1 MPTFGSPRAI
11 AALSSR
17 GLRKVKGTSNSS
29 AAFDLKSPEA
39 TLPRVSQGLQ
49 IGGTGASNGP
59 GSTELPFFLFVTFVS
74 AFVAGLF
81 GFAVGL
87 VATSLWLYV
96 LTPLLS
102 ATPIVAFELI
112 VQSYS
117 VWKLRHTF
125 DGPKPLPF
133 VAGAFFVPAGVAP
146 LTWLDP
152 PASASRSGFARL
164 GAKGSLTAETMRYF
178 LLGLPFVLIG
188 TWLGLKLFGRVDE
201 ARFRK
206 ARSRLAVRIRR
217 CSIVLRARH
226 GASPGK

>member
-17 GLRKVKGTSNSS
+17 GLRKVKGTSNSR

-102 ATPIVAFELI
+102 ATLIVAFELI

-133 VAGAFFVPAGVAP
+133 VAGAFFVPAGIAP

-152 PASASRSGFARL
+152 SIRVAVGFCSSRR
-164 GAKGSLTAETMRYF
+164 E
-178 LLGLPFVLIG
+178 
-188 TWLGLKLFGRVDE
+188 GR
-201 ARFRK
+201 AN
-206 ARSRLAVRIRR
+206 
-217 CSIVLRARH
+217 
-226 GASPGK
+226 G